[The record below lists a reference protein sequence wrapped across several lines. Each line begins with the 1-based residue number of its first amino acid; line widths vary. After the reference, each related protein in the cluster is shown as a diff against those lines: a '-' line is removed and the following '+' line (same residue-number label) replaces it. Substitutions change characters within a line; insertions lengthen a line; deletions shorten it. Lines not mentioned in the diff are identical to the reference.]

1 MRTKKRLEL
10 LSPSGLLKL
19 ACHTAMGAALGL
31 GFALMLVLIDPA
43 EIATLIAHG
52 GNQATAVFVGTL
64 VLTFAIRRNVERSSI
79 HPDGRPLSARRQQ
92 RSVP

>member
-64 VLTFAIRRNVERSSI
+64 VLTFAI
-79 HPDGRPLSARRQQ
+79 GATLSGA
-92 RSVP
+92 VFILTEDH